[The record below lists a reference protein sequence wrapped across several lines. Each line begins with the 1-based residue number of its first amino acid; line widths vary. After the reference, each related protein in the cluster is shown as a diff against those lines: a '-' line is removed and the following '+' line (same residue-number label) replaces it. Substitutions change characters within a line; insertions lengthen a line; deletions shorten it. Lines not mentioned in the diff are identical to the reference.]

1 MFSYYFASNAVVL
14 KPGLR
19 KLNQKKYH
27 FMPKIANLIIEMHL
41 TLFVIMLLSAA
52 VLGFII
58 AKRKQVSLN
67 KRILDVEE
75 EMLHANKEVLRY
87 AEENKQLAEAL
98 EKAKIPIPSIT
109 KHKEEEE
116 KLRSIPL
123 GKIG

>member
-1 MFSYYFASNAVVL
+1 
-14 KPGLR
+14 
-19 KLNQKKYH
+19 
-27 FMPKIANLIIEMHL
+27 MPKIANLNIEMHL
-41 TLFVIMLLSAA
+41 MLFIVMLLFAA
-52 VLGFII
+52 VLGFLV

-98 EKAKIPIPSIT
+98 EKAKIPIPSII

-116 KLRSIPL
+116 KMRSIPL

>member
-1 MFSYYFASNAVVL
+1 
-14 KPGLR
+14 
-19 KLNQKKYH
+19 
-27 FMPKIANLIIEMHL
+27 MPKIANLIIEMHL
-41 TLFVIMLLSAA
+41 LLFLIFLFLAA
-52 VLGFII
+52 LLGFII

-75 EMLHANKEVLRY
+75 EMLLANKEVLRY

-123 GKIG
+123 EKIG